1 MPELSFLDW
10 NKERAGHVPR
20 SAREQAEL
28 HVSNLSV
35 ENIPGFAGEKNLS
48 FTERA
53 VSTLIGFGLMGA
65 AVQPRP
71 NKLLSLLALLGG
83 AGLAIRGATGHC
95 PVKATLGEA
104 AGAPQITQR

>member
-1 MPELSFLDW
+1 MPALPAFDTQ
-10 NKERAGHVPR
+10 
-20 SAREQAEL
+20 QAEL
-28 HVSNLSV
+28 HVSNLSA
-35 ENIPGFAGEKNLS
+35 EDIPGFAGEKNLS

-53 VSTLIGFGLMGA
+53 VSVLIGFGLMGA

-71 NKLLSLLALLGG
+71 NKVLSLLALLGG

-95 PVKATLGEA
+95 PVKATLGGS

>member
-1 MPELSFLDW
+1 VNEVGTHAAFAAFGPKQTEF
-10 NKERAGHVPR
+10 RVPT
-20 SAREQAEL
+20 
-28 HVSNLSV
+28 V
-35 ENIPGFAGEKNLS
+35 EDIPGFSGEKNLS

-53 VSTLIGFGLMGA
+53 VSVLIGFGLMGA

-71 NKLLSLLALLGG
+71 NKVLSLLALLGG

-95 PVKATLGEA
+95 PVKATLGQS

>member
-1 MPELSFLDW
+1 
-10 NKERAGHVPR
+10 
-20 SAREQAEL
+20 L

-35 ENIPGFAGEKNLS
+35 DDIPGFSGEKNLS

-53 VSTLIGFGLMGA
+53 LSTLLGFGLMGA

-71 NKLLSLLALLGG
+71 NKVLSLLALLGG

-95 PVKATLGEA
+95 PVKATLGQS

>member
-1 MPELSFLDW
+1 MESY
-10 NKERAGHVPR
+10 
-20 SAREQAEL
+20 
-28 HVSNLSV
+28 VSNLTV
-35 ENIPGFAGEKNLS
+35 VNLPGFAGEKNMS

-53 VSTLIGFGLMGA
+53 ISTLIGFGLMGA

-71 NKLLSLLALLGG
+71 NKVLSLLALLGG

-95 PVKATLGEA
+95 PVKATLAGS

>member
-1 MPELSFLDW
+1 MWNSGALSAFAPQRT
-10 NKERAGHVPR
+10 EF
-20 SAREQAEL
+20 
-28 HVSNLSV
+28 HVSNLTV

-53 VSTLIGFGLMGA
+53 VSTLVGFGLMGA

-71 NKLLSLLALLGG
+71 NKILSLLALLGG

-95 PVKATLGEA
+95 PVKASLGQ
-104 AGAPQITQR
+104 GDSPQQITYR

>member
-1 MPELSFLDW
+1 MAISLGNGAAHPAFGTG
-10 NKERAGHVPR
+10 A
-20 SAREQAEL
+20 AEL
-28 HVSNLSV
+28 HVSNL
-35 ENIPGFAGEKNLS
+35 ENIPGLSGGKNLS

-53 VSTLIGFGLMGA
+53 ISTLIGFGLMGA

-71 NKLLSLLALLGG
+71 NKVLSLLALLGG

-95 PVKATLGEA
+95 PVKATIGGS